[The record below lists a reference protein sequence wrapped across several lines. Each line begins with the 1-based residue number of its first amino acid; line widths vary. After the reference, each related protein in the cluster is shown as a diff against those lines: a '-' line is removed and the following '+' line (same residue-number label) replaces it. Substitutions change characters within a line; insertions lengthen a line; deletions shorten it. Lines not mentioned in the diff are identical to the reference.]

1 MCVNGF
7 PTAPSV
13 LSSASLV
20 SLHVSCPVKSSWRSL
35 YLKEGQSGDLER
47 AFIMGSKYHQIVMA
61 LAWIYLIWV
70 LELGALIIH
79 WAKYYRRW
87 RAGDGGLKGK
97 RRHTK
102 KSILHLL
109 RRGLLM
115 CLFIDTERPKP
126 TALLPSP
133 PLLMATQRYLR
144 TILSLAHTVML
155 SLKHL
160 CT

>member
-20 SLHVSCPVKSSWRSL
+20 SLHVSCPMKSSWRSL
-35 YLKEGQSGDLER
+35 YWKEGQSGDLER
-47 AFIMGSKYHQIVMA
+47 AFIMGSKYHQTFMV
-61 LAWIYLIWV
+61 LSWIYLIWV
-70 LELGALIIH
+70 LELGPLIIH
-79 WAKYYRRW
+79 WTKHYRRW

-109 RRGLLM
+109 RRDLLL

-126 TALLPSP
+126 TTLLLSL
-133 PLLMATQRYLR
+133 PLLMATQRYIR
-144 TILSLAHTVML
+144 TILSLAYTVML